1 MATKKQALI
10 IGLGQFGTA
19 LARTL
24 AKRGVEVIAVDSKY
38 ELVQAIADD
47 VDEAL
52 CFDATDEQ
60 ALAGVAPAQRDLCV
74 SAIGPEARD
83 ASIIVTALL
92 RQLGA
97 PRVIARASD
106 ALLERLLPLVGAHEV
121 INPDREFGER
131 VANRLAYE
139 HIVEELPLGDD
150 LVVTEIR
157 PPPLFVGR
165 ELQALALPRR
175 QGVIVIAIR
184 RIIDG
189 RGRAFIPG
197 ASEVIRGDD
206 ILVVVAR
213 PADVRRLLEAT

>member
-97 PRVIARASD
+97 PTAWEGDAS
-106 ALLERLLPLVGAHEV
+106 
-121 INPDREFGER
+121 
-131 VANRLAYE
+131 
-139 HIVEELPLGDD
+139 
-150 LVVTEIR
+150 
-157 PPPLFVGR
+157 
-165 ELQALALPRR
+165 
-175 QGVIVIAIR
+175 
-184 RIIDG
+184 
-189 RGRAFIPG
+189 
-197 ASEVIRGDD
+197 
-206 ILVVVAR
+206 
-213 PADVRRLLEAT
+213 PADVLAPLVRAAAEVARRIAMAEPSDDGAPAELSMESSKRKARPKASKASEARPKASKASPTTSKARPKASKASKATRKGR